1 MEDEEE
7 ESRGDVA
14 MDEVFI
20 PPLLPLPSFFPF
32 IFFFFSFLN
41 LPLPPGW
48 RCAHVKSGTALS
60 GCLSGWRRS
69 LSALVGKWITTN
81 QGK

>member
-20 PPLLPLPSFFPF
+20 PPLLPLPSFFSF
-32 IFFFFSFLN
+32 IFFFFPVSDYNFFLF
-41 LPLPPGW
+41 
-48 RCAHVKSGTALS
+48 
-60 GCLSGWRRS
+60 
-69 LSALVGKWITTN
+69 
-81 QGK
+81 

>member
-20 PPLLPLPSFFPF
+20 PPLLPLSSFFPF
-32 IFFFFSFLN
+32 IFFFFFSFPFLT
-41 LPLPPGW
+41 LIFFFLF
-48 RCAHVKSGTALS
+48 
-60 GCLSGWRRS
+60 
-69 LSALVGKWITTN
+69 
-81 QGK
+81 